1 MLRFLEV
8 GLIGAVCL
16 AVLAFGGTAPSF
28 FFATQVI
35 VLSLGVLLLL
45 AGQGSLVAPI
55 HLPVAVPLLLIVLVL
70 LQILPLPASA
80 APLFGR
86 TLEDLAGRSHFTVSI
101 AQYQT
106 VSHLLLL
113 VTYLT
118 AFFLTLVVCQYRRA
132 KKRLVFALL
141 ALGMFE
147 ALYSLIQSFTGWQ
160 QIFTYVKKY
169 YLEDATGTYINR
181 NHFAG
186 LLEMILPFAVAFALL
201 RAEVLLR
208 NALGGMATISKI
220 VSRNELLSVVVWL
233 GSDPVIS
240 RFETLGQEYNLTGQ
254 NRISIWDDTLGLIRQ
269 HPFFGTGFGSFSV
282 AYPSV
287 QTAFLNLLVE
297 HAHCDYLEVVSELGF
312 PGGLLVFGSIFWI
325 LALTV
330 RNYKNAQERF
340 DKAASLGCI
349 GSISAILIHGLAD
362 FNLYIPAN
370 ALVFAVI
377 LALAWTNTHRRGAL
391 S

>member
-28 FFATQVI
+28 FFSTQVI

-45 AGQGSLVAPI
+45 AGQRSLVAAI

-70 LQILPLPASA
+70 LQILPLPAFA

-106 VSHLLLL
+106 ESH
-113 VTYLT
+113 
-118 AFFLTLVVCQYRRA
+118 
-132 KKRLVFALL
+132 LL

-147 ALYSLIQSFTGWQ
+147 ALYGLIQYFTGWE

-201 RAEVLLR
+201 RAEVLLK
-208 NALGGMATISKI
+208 NTLSGMATISKI
-220 VSRNELLSVVVWL
+220 VSRNELLSVVLWLFLAANLFAAIVISHSRMGMISALVSLITVMVLAGTSSLSARTRATIAALFFLGVAGLVVWI

-254 NRISIWDDTLGLIRQ
+254 NRISIWHDTLGLIRRY
-269 HPFFGTGFGSFSV
+269 PFFGTGFGSFSV
-282 AYPSV
+282 AYSSV
-287 QTAFLNLLVE
+287 QTAFLNLLVA
-297 HAHCDYLEVVSELGF
+297 HAHCNYLEVFSELGS
-312 PGGLLVFGSIFWI
+312 PV
-325 LALTV
+325 
-330 RNYKNAQERF
+330 
-340 DKAASLGCI
+340 
-349 GSISAILIHGLAD
+349 
-362 FNLYIPAN
+362 
-370 ALVFAVI
+370 
-377 LALAWTNTHRRGAL
+377 
-391 S
+391 